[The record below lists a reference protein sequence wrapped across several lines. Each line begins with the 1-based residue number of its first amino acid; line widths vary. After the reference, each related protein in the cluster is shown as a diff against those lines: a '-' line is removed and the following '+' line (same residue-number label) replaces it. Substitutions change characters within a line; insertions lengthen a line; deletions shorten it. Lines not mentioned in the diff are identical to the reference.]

1 MELSM
6 WIIADQLKRFAPEAE
21 IVSGKMEIQGVRLLL
36 GTRQIRD
43 DMLYI
48 APQDEGN
55 SVFCRHGADRLRLD
69 TADIDA
75 VLNVVLDTFEQF
87 QQWSDALHAA
97 VSRGGSIQEL
107 LDLSREVLPFP
118 LVIADSFGNVVGY
131 SDGYDDLAEE
141 DQYWSCVVREHRM
154 SDRIF
159 SDTLQGENGA
169 EAGDWDNSPRI
180 YQTEQ
185 NRIIGLNL
193 SVGEEVVGKMVIVE
207 AGGVLTTGV
216 CQLAEIF
223 SDAIAGTLAAQ
234 GDNAELRTMMN
245 MLEDCLDSKPAN
257 IDLLWARICERT
269 AKREDEELELMLLK
283 NISRS
288 DKPFS
293 RNLAYRIGSSLDGC
307 FGLVFHDYVAAILCC
322 AREETLLSELWKMLP
337 QEEYLCGI
345 SLPFSDASGMQR
357 AGNQAALALL
367 YGSQTPPSVSHCV
380 DHAFLYF
387 LNKLAGDKSF
397 GTELLHPGLTR
408 LRRYDER
415 HGTDFYNTL
424 YQYLLAERNVVATAK
439 ALFIHRNSMIYRLQR
454 IQQLLDVDLDDP
466 NMRLYLLLSYQIDR
480 SMSNPP
486 VTDLFS
492 KERFPGAEQGR
503 HLFWEDVRKQ
513 L

>member
-55 SVFCRHGADRLRLD
+55 SAFCRHGADRLRLD

-97 VSRGGSIQEL
+97 VSRGGIIQEL

-307 FGLVFHDYVAAILCC
+307 FGLVFHD
-322 AREETLLSELWKMLP
+322 
-337 QEEYLCGI
+337 
-345 SLPFSDASGMQR
+345 
-357 AGNQAALALL
+357 
-367 YGSQTPPSVSHCV
+367 
-380 DHAFLYF
+380 
-387 LNKLAGDKSF
+387 
-397 GTELLHPGLTR
+397 
-408 LRRYDER
+408 
-415 HGTDFYNTL
+415 
-424 YQYLLAERNVVATAK
+424 
-439 ALFIHRNSMIYRLQR
+439 
-454 IQQLLDVDLDDP
+454 
-466 NMRLYLLLSYQIDR
+466 
-480 SMSNPP
+480 
-486 VTDLFS
+486 
-492 KERFPGAEQGR
+492 
-503 HLFWEDVRKQ
+503 
-513 L
+513 